1 MMNIVIIEDEPIIA
15 NNLESILIEL
25 EPSFNILKSLTNVKS
40 SIDWLKKNQSACDL
54 LFMDINLTDGLS
66 FEIFNQIESNTPII
80 FVTAYDQ
87 YALDA
92 FRVNGVDYILK
103 PFDKT
108 KIKQSLNKFKS
119 LIQTG
124 SNPISTKSLQHFME
138 VVTSKTISNKRKS
151 YLVYHQD
158 KLIPLAVDDI
168 SWFYKSNKVTYA
180 CTISNKKYVIDDVL
194 DKIQNEV
201 SSVNF
206 YRANR
211 QFIVSKNAIE
221 NIAIYFNGRLI
232 VNILPKPDEKIIV
245 SKAKATDFKNWL
257 SM

>member
-1 MMNIVIIEDEPIIA
+1 MKIAIIEDEPKIA
-15 NNLESILIEL
+15 ESLKLILMEID
-25 EPSFNILKSLTNVKS
+25 PSISVMKILSSVKS
-40 SIDWLKKNQSACDL
+40 SVEWLRVNQSSCDL

-66 FEIFNQIESNTPII
+66 FEIFNQIESNTPIV

-92 FRVNGVDYILK
+92 FKVNGVDYILK

-108 KIKQSLNKFKS
+108 KIKQSLKKFKS
-119 LIQTG
+119 LTQTG
-124 SNPISTKSLQHFME
+124 SNPISAESLQHLLE
-138 VVTSKTISNKRKS
+138 VVVSKTITNKRKS

-158 KLIPLAVDDI
+158 KLIPLSVDDI
-168 SWFYKSNKVTYA
+168 SWFYKSNQVTYA
-180 CTISNKKYVIDDVL
+180 CTISNKKYIIDDAL

-221 NIAIYFNGRLI
+221 NISIYFNGRLI
-232 VNILPKPDEKIIV
+232 VNILPKPDERIIV

-257 SM
+257 SK

>member
-80 FVTAYDQ
+80 FVTAYDK

-124 SNPISTKSLQHFME
+124 SNPTNAESLQHLLE
-138 VVTSKTISNKRKS
+138 VVASKTITNKRKS

-168 SWFYKSNKVTYA
+168 SWFYKSNQVTYA
-180 CTISNKKYVIDDVL
+180 CTISKKKYVIDDAL

-211 QFIVSKNAIE
+211 QFIVSKKAIE

-245 SKAKATDFKNWL
+245 SKAKATDFKKWL
-257 SM
+257 SK

>member
-1 MMNIVIIEDEPIIA
+1 MKIAIIEDEPKIA
-15 NNLESILIEL
+15 ESLKLILMEID
-25 EPSFNILKSLTNVKS
+25 SSISVMKILSSVKS
-40 SIDWLKKNQSACDL
+40 SVEWLRVNQSSCDL

-66 FEIFNQIESNTPII
+66 FEIFNQIESNTPIV

-92 FRVNGVDYILK
+92 FKVNGVDYILK

-108 KIKQSLNKFKS
+108 KIKQSLKKFKS
-119 LIQTG
+119 LTQTG
-124 SNPISTKSLQHFME
+124 SNPISAESLQHLLE
-138 VVTSKTISNKRKS
+138 VVVSKTITNKRKS

-158 KLIPLAVDDI
+158 KLIPLSVDDI
-168 SWFYKSNKVTYA
+168 SWFYKSNQVTYA
-180 CTISNKKYVIDDVL
+180 CTISNKKFIIDDAL

-211 QFIVSKNAIE
+211 QFIVSKNAIV
-221 NIAIYFNGRLI
+221 NISIYFNGRLI
-232 VNILPKPDEKIIV
+232 VNILPKPDERIIV

-257 SM
+257 SK

>member
-1 MMNIVIIEDEPIIA
+1 MKIAIIEDEPKIA
-15 NNLESILIEL
+15 ESLKLILMEID
-25 EPSFNILKSLTNVKS
+25 PSIYVMKILSSVKS
-40 SIDWLKKNQSACDL
+40 SVEWLRVNQSSCNL

-66 FEIFNQIESNTPII
+66 FEIFNQIESNTPIV

-92 FRVNGVDYILK
+92 FKVNGVDYILK

-108 KIKQSLNKFKS
+108 KIKQSLKKFKS
-119 LIQTG
+119 LTQTG
-124 SNPISTKSLQHFME
+124 SNPISAESLQHLLE
-138 VVTSKTISNKRKS
+138 VVASKTITNKRKS

-168 SWFYKSNKVTYA
+168 SWFYKSNQVTYA
-180 CTISNKKYVIDDVL
+180 CTISNKKYIIDDAL

-221 NIAIYFNGRLI
+221 NISIYFNGRLI
-232 VNILPKPDEKIIV
+232 VNILPKPDERIIV

-257 SM
+257 SK

>member
-1 MMNIVIIEDEPIIA
+1 MKIAIIEDEPKIA
-15 NNLESILIEL
+15 ENLKLILMEIDPSI
-25 EPSFNILKSLTNVKS
+25 SVMKILSSVKS
-40 SIDWLKKNQSACDL
+40 SVEWLRVNQSSCDL

-66 FEIFNQIESNTPII
+66 FEIFNQIESSTPII

-124 SNPISTKSLQHFME
+124 LNPTNAESLQHLLE
-138 VVTSKTISNKRKS
+138 VVASKTITNKRKS

-168 SWFYKSNKVTYA
+168 SWFYKSNQVTYA
-180 CTISNKKYVIDDVL
+180 CTISKKKYVIDDAL

-211 QFIVSKNAIE
+211 QFIVNKNSIE
-221 NIAIYFNGRLI
+221 NISIYFNGRLI
-232 VNILPKPDEKIIV
+232 VNIFPKPDEKIIV
-245 SKAKATDFKNWL
+245 SKAKATDFKKWL
-257 SM
+257 SK

>member
-1 MMNIVIIEDEPIIA
+1 MKIAIIEDEPKIA
-15 NNLESILIEL
+15 ESLKLILMEID
-25 EPSFNILKSLTNVKS
+25 SSISVMKILSSVKS
-40 SIDWLKKNQSACDL
+40 SVEWLRVNQSRCDL

-66 FEIFNQIESNTPII
+66 FEIFNQIESNTPIV

-108 KIKQSLNKFKS
+108 KIKQSLKKFKS
-119 LIQTG
+119 LTRTG
-124 SNPISTKSLQHFME
+124 SNPISAESLQHLLE
-138 VVTSKTISNKRKS
+138 VVASKTITNKRKS
-151 YLVYHQD
+151 YLAYHQD
-158 KLIPLAVDDI
+158 KLIPLSVDDI
-168 SWFYKSNKVTYA
+168 SWFYKSNQVTYA
-180 CTISNKKYVIDDVL
+180 CTISNKKYIIDDTL
-194 DKIQNEV
+194 DKIQSEV

-232 VNILPKPDEKIIV
+232 VNILPKPDEKILV

-257 SM
+257 AS

>member
-1 MMNIVIIEDEPIIA
+1 MKIAIIEDEPKIA
-15 NNLESILIEL
+15 ESLKLILMEID
-25 EPSFNILKSLTNVKS
+25 SSISVMKILSSVKS
-40 SIDWLKKNQSACDL
+40 SVEWLRVNQSSCDL

-66 FEIFNQIESNTPII
+66 FEIFNQIESNTPIV

-92 FRVNGVDYILK
+92 FKVNGVDYILK

-108 KIKQSLNKFKS
+108 KIKQSLKKFKS
-119 LIQTG
+119 LTQTG
-124 SNPISTKSLQHFME
+124 SNPISAESLQHLLE
-138 VVTSKTISNKRKS
+138 VVVSKTITNKRKS

-158 KLIPLAVDDI
+158 KLIPLSVDDI
-168 SWFYKSNKVTYA
+168 SWFYKSNQVTYA
-180 CTISNKKYVIDDVL
+180 CTISNKKYIIDDAL

-221 NIAIYFNGRLI
+221 NISIYFNGRLI
-232 VNILPKPDEKIIV
+232 VNILPKPDERIIV

-257 SM
+257 SK

>member
-1 MMNIVIIEDEPIIA
+1 MKIAIIEDEPIIA
-15 NNLESILIEL
+15 ESLKLILMEID
-25 EPSFNILKSLTNVKS
+25 S
-40 SIDWLKKNQSACDL
+40 SISVMKILSSVKGSVEWLRLNQSSCDL

-66 FEIFNQIESNTPII
+66 FEIFNQIESNTPIV
-80 FVTAYDQ
+80 FVTAFDQ

-92 FRVNGVDYILK
+92 FTVNGVDYILK

-108 KIKQSLNKFKS
+108 KIKQSLEKIKS
-119 LIQTG
+119 LTQTG
-124 SNPISTKSLQHFME
+124 LNSVTTESLQHLLE
-138 VVTSKTISNKRKS
+138 VVTSKTITNKRKS

-158 KLIPLAVDDI
+158 KIIPLAVEDI
-168 SWFYKSNKVTYA
+168 SWFYKSNQVTYA
-180 CTISNKKYVIDDVL
+180 CTNSNKKYVIDDTL

-211 QFIVSKNAIE
+211 QFIISKNAIE
-221 NIAIYFNGRLI
+221 NISIYFNGRLI
-232 VNILPKPDEKIIV
+232 INILPKPDEKIIV
-245 SKAKATDFKNWL
+245 SKAKSNDFKNWL

>member
-1 MMNIVIIEDEPIIA
+1 MKIAIIEDEPKIA
-15 NNLESILIEL
+15 ESLKLILMEID
-25 EPSFNILKSLTNVKS
+25 SSISVMKILSSVKS
-40 SIDWLKKNQSACDL
+40 SVEWLRVNQSRCDL

-66 FEIFNQIESNTPII
+66 FEIFNQIESNTPIV

-108 KIKQSLNKFKS
+108 KIKQSLKKFKS
-119 LIQTG
+119 LTRTG
-124 SNPISTKSLQHFME
+124 SNPISAESLQHLLE
-138 VVTSKTISNKRKS
+138 VVASKTITNKRKT

-158 KLIPLAVDDI
+158 KLIPLSVDDI
-168 SWFYKSNKVTYA
+168 SWFYKSNQVTYA
-180 CTISNKKYVIDDVL
+180 CTISNKKYIIDDTL
-194 DKIQNEV
+194 DKIQSEV
-201 SSVNF
+201 SSENF

-232 VNILPKPDEKIIV
+232 VNILPKPDEKILV

-257 SM
+257 AS

>member
-1 MMNIVIIEDEPIIA
+1 MKIAIIEDEPKIA
-15 NNLESILIEL
+15 ESLKLILMEID
-25 EPSFNILKSLTNVKS
+25 SSISVMKILSSVKS
-40 SIDWLKKNQSACDL
+40 SVEWLRVNQSSCDL

-66 FEIFNQIESNTPII
+66 FEIFNQIESNTPIV
-80 FVTAYDQ
+80 FLTAYDQ

-92 FRVNGVDYILK
+92 FKVNGVDYILK

-108 KIKQSLNKFKS
+108 KINQSLKKFKS
-119 LIQTG
+119 LTQTG
-124 SNPISTKSLQHFME
+124 SNPISAESLQHLLE
-138 VVTSKTISNKRKS
+138 VVVSKTITNKRKS

-158 KLIPLAVDDI
+158 KLIPLSVDDI
-168 SWFYKSNKVTYA
+168 SWFYKSNQVTYA
-180 CTISNKKYVIDDVL
+180 CTISNKKYIIDDAL

-221 NIAIYFNGRLI
+221 NISIYFNGRLI
-232 VNILPKPDEKIIV
+232 VNILPKPDERIIV

-257 SM
+257 SK

>member
-1 MMNIVIIEDEPIIA
+1 MKIAIIEDEPKIA
-15 NNLESILIEL
+15 ESLKLILMEID
-25 EPSFNILKSLTNVKS
+25 PSISVMKILTSVKS
-40 SIDWLKKNQSACDL
+40 SVEWLRVNQSSCDL

-66 FEIFNQIESNTPII
+66 FEIFNQIESNTPIV
-80 FVTAYDQ
+80 FLTAYDQ

-92 FRVNGVDYILK
+92 FKVNGVDYILK

-108 KIKQSLNKFKS
+108 KIKQSLKKFKS
-119 LIQTG
+119 LTQTG
-124 SNPISTKSLQHFME
+124 SNPLNAESLQHLLE
-138 VVTSKTISNKRKS
+138 VVASKTITNKRKS

-168 SWFYKSNKVTYA
+168 SWFYKSNQVTYA
-180 CTISNKKYVIDDVL
+180 CTISNKKYVIDDAL

-221 NIAIYFNGRLI
+221 NIAIYFNARLI

-257 SM
+257 SK

>member
-1 MMNIVIIEDEPIIA
+1 MKIAIIEDEPKIA
-15 NNLESILIEL
+15 ESLKLILMEID
-25 EPSFNILKSLTNVKS
+25 PSISVMKILSSVKS
-40 SIDWLKKNQSACDL
+40 SVEWLRVNQSSCDL

-66 FEIFNQIESNTPII
+66 FEIFNQIESNTPIV
-80 FVTAYDQ
+80 FLTAYDQ

-92 FRVNGVDYILK
+92 FKVNGVDYILK

-108 KIKQSLNKFKS
+108 KIKQSLKKFKS
-119 LIQTG
+119 LTQTG
-124 SNPISTKSLQHFME
+124 SNPLNAESLQHLLE
-138 VVTSKTISNKRKS
+138 VVASKTITNKRKS

-168 SWFYKSNKVTYA
+168 SWFYKSNQVTYA
-180 CTISNKKYVIDDVL
+180 CTISNKKYVIDDAL

-221 NIAIYFNGRLI
+221 NIAIYFNARLI
-232 VNILPKPDEKIIV
+232 VNILPKPDEKIIF

-257 SM
+257 SK

>member
-1 MMNIVIIEDEPIIA
+1 MKIAIIEDEPKIA
-15 NNLESILIEL
+15 ESLKLILMEID
-25 EPSFNILKSLTNVKS
+25 PSIYVMKILSSVKS
-40 SIDWLKKNQSACDL
+40 SVEWLRVNQSSCDL

-66 FEIFNQIESNTPII
+66 FEIFNQIESNTPIV

-92 FRVNGVDYILK
+92 FKVNGVDYILK

-108 KIKQSLNKFKS
+108 KIKQSLKKFKS
-119 LIQTG
+119 LTQTG
-124 SNPISTKSLQHFME
+124 SNPISAESLQHLLE
-138 VVTSKTISNKRKS
+138 VVASKTITNKRKS

-168 SWFYKSNKVTYA
+168 SWFYKSNQVTYA
-180 CTISNKKYVIDDVL
+180 CTISNKKYIIDDAL

-221 NIAIYFNGRLI
+221 NISIYFNGRLI
-232 VNILPKPDEKIIV
+232 VNILPKPDERIIV

-257 SM
+257 SK

>member
-1 MMNIVIIEDEPIIA
+1 MKIAIIEDEPKIA
-15 NNLESILIEL
+15 ENLKLILMEIDPSI
-25 EPSFNILKSLTNVKS
+25 SVMKILSSVKS
-40 SIDWLKKNQSACDL
+40 SVEWLRVNQSSCDL

-66 FEIFNQIESNTPII
+66 FEIFNQIESNTPIV
-80 FVTAYDQ
+80 FLTAYDQ

-92 FRVNGVDYILK
+92 FKVNGVDYILK

-108 KIKQSLNKFKS
+108 KIKQSLKKFKS
-119 LIQTG
+119 LTQTG
-124 SNPISTKSLQHFME
+124 SNPTNAESLQHLLE
-138 VVTSKTISNKRKS
+138 VVASKTITNKRKS

-168 SWFYKSNKVTYA
+168 SWFYKSNQVTYA
-180 CTISNKKYVIDDVL
+180 CTISKKKYVIDDAL

-245 SKAKATDFKNWL
+245 SKAKATDFKKWL
-257 SM
+257 SK

>member
-1 MMNIVIIEDEPIIA
+1 MKIAIIEDEPKIA
-15 NNLESILIEL
+15 ESLKLILMEID
-25 EPSFNILKSLTNVKS
+25 PSISVMKILSSVKS
-40 SIDWLKKNQSACDL
+40 SVEWLRVNQSSCDL

-66 FEIFNQIESNTPII
+66 FEIFNQIESNTPIV
-80 FVTAYDQ
+80 FLTAYDQ

-92 FRVNGVDYILK
+92 FKVNGVDYILK

-108 KIKQSLNKFKS
+108 KIKQSLKKFKS
-119 LIQTG
+119 LTQTG
-124 SNPISTKSLQHFME
+124 SNPLNAECLQHLLE
-138 VVTSKTISNKRKS
+138 VVASKTITNKRKS

-168 SWFYKSNKVTYA
+168 SWFYKSNQVTYA
-180 CTISNKKYVIDDVL
+180 CTISNKKYVIDDAL

-257 SM
+257 SK

>member
-1 MMNIVIIEDEPIIA
+1 MKIAIIEDEPKIA
-15 NNLESILIEL
+15 ESLKLILMEID
-25 EPSFNILKSLTNVKS
+25 SSISVMKILSSVKS
-40 SIDWLKKNQSACDL
+40 SVEWLRVNQSRCDL
-54 LFMDINLTDGLS
+54 LFMDINLTDGIS
-66 FEIFNQIESNTPII
+66 FEIFNQIESNTPIV

-108 KIKQSLNKFKS
+108 KIKQSLKKFKS
-119 LIQTG
+119 LTRTG
-124 SNPISTKSLQHFME
+124 SNPISAESLQHLLE
-138 VVTSKTISNKRKS
+138 VVASKTITNKRKS

-158 KLIPLAVDDI
+158 KLIPLSVDDI
-168 SWFYKSNKVTYA
+168 SWFYKSNQVTYA
-180 CTISNKKYVIDDVL
+180 CTISNKKYIIDDTL
-194 DKIQNEV
+194 DKIQSEV
-201 SSVNF
+201 SSENF

-232 VNILPKPDEKIIV
+232 VNILPKPDEKILV

-257 SM
+257 AS

>member
-1 MMNIVIIEDEPIIA
+1 MK
-15 NNLESILIEL
+15 IL
-25 EPSFNILKSLTNVKS
+25 SSVKS
-40 SIDWLKKNQSACDL
+40 SVEWLRVNQSSCDL

-66 FEIFNQIESNTPII
+66 FEIFNQIESNTPIV
-80 FVTAYDQ
+80 FLTAYDQ

-92 FRVNGVDYILK
+92 FKVNGVDYILK

-108 KIKQSLNKFKS
+108 KINQSLKKFKS
-119 LIQTG
+119 LTQTG
-124 SNPISTKSLQHFME
+124 SNPTNAESLQHLLE
-138 VVTSKTISNKRKS
+138 VVASKTITNKRKS

-168 SWFYKSNKVTYA
+168 SWFYKSNQVTYA
-180 CTISNKKYVIDDVL
+180 CTISKKKYVIDDAL

-221 NIAIYFNGRLI
+221 NISIYFNGRLI

-245 SKAKATDFKNWL
+245 SKAKATDFKKWL
-257 SM
+257 SK

>member
-1 MMNIVIIEDEPIIA
+1 MKIAIIEDEPKIA
-15 NNLESILIEL
+15 ESLKLILMEID
-25 EPSFNILKSLTNVKS
+25 SSISVMKILSSVKS
-40 SIDWLKKNQSACDL
+40 SVEWLRVNQSSCDL

-66 FEIFNQIESNTPII
+66 FEIFNQIESNTPIV

-108 KIKQSLNKFKS
+108 KIKQSLKKFKS
-119 LIQTG
+119 LTRTG
-124 SNPISTKSLQHFME
+124 SNPISAESLQHLLE
-138 VVTSKTISNKRKS
+138 VVASKTITNKRKS

-168 SWFYKSNKVTYA
+168 SWFYKSNQVTYA
-180 CTISNKKYVIDDVL
+180 CTISNKKYVIDDAL

-257 SM
+257 SK

>member
-1 MMNIVIIEDEPIIA
+1 MKIAIIEDEPKIA
-15 NNLESILIEL
+15 ESLKLILMEID
-25 EPSFNILKSLTNVKS
+25 PSIYVMKILSSVKS
-40 SIDWLKKNQSACDL
+40 SVEWLRVNQSSCDL

-66 FEIFNQIESNTPII
+66 FEIFNQIESNTPIV
-80 FVTAYDQ
+80 FLTAYDQ

-92 FRVNGVDYILK
+92 FKVNGVDYILK

-108 KIKQSLNKFKS
+108 KIKQSLKKFKS
-119 LIQTG
+119 LTQTG
-124 SNPISTKSLQHFME
+124 SNPLNAESLQHLLE
-138 VVTSKTISNKRKS
+138 VVASKTITNKRKS

-201 SSVNF
+201 SSENF

>member
-1 MMNIVIIEDEPIIA
+1 MKIVIIEDEPKIA
-15 NNLESILIEL
+15 ESLELILMEIDPSISVLK
-25 EPSFNILKSLTNVKS
+25 ILSSVKS
-40 SIDWLKKNQSACDL
+40 SVEWLRVNQSSCDL

-66 FEIFNQIESNTPII
+66 FEIFNQIESNTPIV
-80 FVTAYDQ
+80 FLTAYDQ

-92 FRVNGVDYILK
+92 FKVNGVDYILK

-108 KIKQSLNKFKS
+108 KIKQSLKKFKS
-119 LIQTG
+119 LTQTG
-124 SNPISTKSLQHFME
+124 SNPTNAESLQHLLE
-138 VVTSKTISNKRKS
+138 VVASKTITNKRKS

-168 SWFYKSNKVTYA
+168 SWFYTSNQVTYA
-180 CTISNKKYVIDDVL
+180 CTISKIKYVIEDAL

-245 SKAKATDFKNWL
+245 SKAKATDFKKWL
-257 SM
+257 SK

>member
-1 MMNIVIIEDEPIIA
+1 MKIAIIEDEPKIT
-15 NNLESILIEL
+15 ESLKLILMEID
-25 EPSFNILKSLTNVKS
+25 PSISVMKILSSVKS
-40 SIDWLKKNQSACDL
+40 SVEWLRVNQSSCDL

-66 FEIFNQIESNTPII
+66 FEIFNQIESNTPIV
-80 FVTAYDQ
+80 FLTAYDQ

-92 FRVNGVDYILK
+92 FKVNGVDYILK

-108 KIKQSLNKFKS
+108 KIKQSLKKFKS
-119 LIQTG
+119 LTQTG
-124 SNPISTKSLQHFME
+124 SNPLNAESLQHLLE
-138 VVTSKTISNKRKS
+138 VVASKTITNKRKS

-168 SWFYKSNKVTYA
+168 SWFYKSNQVTYA
-180 CTISNKKYVIDDVL
+180 CTISNKKYVIDDAL

-257 SM
+257 SK

>member
-1 MMNIVIIEDEPIIA
+1 MKIAIIEDEPKIA
-15 NNLESILIEL
+15 ESLKLILMEID
-25 EPSFNILKSLTNVKS
+25 PSIYVMKILSSVKS
-40 SIDWLKKNQSACDL
+40 SVEWLRVNQSSCNL

-66 FEIFNQIESNTPII
+66 FEIFNQIESNTPIV

-92 FRVNGVDYILK
+92 FKVNGVDYILK

-108 KIKQSLNKFKS
+108 KIKQSLKKFKS
-119 LIQTG
+119 LTQTG
-124 SNPISTKSLQHFME
+124 SNPLSAESLQHLLE
-138 VVTSKTISNKRKS
+138 VVASKTITNKRKS

-168 SWFYKSNKVTYA
+168 SWFYKSNQVTYA
-180 CTISNKKYVIDDVL
+180 CTISNKKYIIDDAL

-221 NIAIYFNGRLI
+221 NISIYFNGRLI
-232 VNILPKPDEKIIV
+232 VNILPKPDERIIV

-257 SM
+257 SK

>member
-1 MMNIVIIEDEPIIA
+1 MKIAIIEDEPKIA
-15 NNLESILIEL
+15 ESLKLILMEID
-25 EPSFNILKSLTNVKS
+25 SSISVMKILSSVKS
-40 SIDWLKKNQSACDL
+40 SIEWLRVNQSSCDL

-66 FEIFNQIESNTPII
+66 FEIFNQIESNTPIV

-92 FRVNGVDYILK
+92 FKVNGVDYILK

-108 KIKQSLNKFKS
+108 KINQSLKKFKS
-119 LIQTG
+119 LTQTG
-124 SNPISTKSLQHFME
+124 SNPISAESLQHLLE
-138 VVTSKTISNKRKS
+138 VVASKTITNKRKS

-168 SWFYKSNKVTYA
+168 SWFYKSNQVTYA
-180 CTISNKKYVIDDVL
+180 CTISNKKYVIDDAL

-257 SM
+257 SK

>member
-1 MMNIVIIEDEPIIA
+1 MKIAIIEDEPIIA
-15 NNLESILIEL
+15 ESLKLILMEID
-25 EPSFNILKSLTNVKS
+25 S
-40 SIDWLKKNQSACDL
+40 SISVMKILSSVKGSVEWLRLNQSSCDL

-66 FEIFNQIESNTPII
+66 FEIFNQIESNTPIV

-92 FRVNGVDYILK
+92 FKVNGVDYILK

-108 KIKQSLNKFKS
+108 KIKQSLKKFKS
-119 LIQTG
+119 LTQTG
-124 SNPISTKSLQHFME
+124 SNPISAESLQHLLE
-138 VVTSKTISNKRKS
+138 VVASKTITNKRKS

-168 SWFYKSNKVTYA
+168 SWFYKSNQVTYA
-180 CTISNKKYVIDDVL
+180 CTISNKKYVIDDAL

-211 QFIVSKNAIE
+211 QFIISKNAIE
-221 NIAIYFNGRLI
+221 NISIYFNGRLI
-232 VNILPKPDEKIIV
+232 INILPKPDEKIIV
-245 SKAKATDFKNWL
+245 SKAKSNDFKNWL

>member
-1 MMNIVIIEDEPIIA
+1 MKIAIIEDEPKIA
-15 NNLESILIEL
+15 ESLKLILMEID
-25 EPSFNILKSLTNVKS
+25 PSISVMKILSSVKS
-40 SIDWLKKNQSACDL
+40 SVEWLRVNQSSCDL

-66 FEIFNQIESNTPII
+66 FEIFNQIESNTPIV
-80 FVTAYDQ
+80 FLTAYDQ

-92 FRVNGVDYILK
+92 FKVNGVDYILK

-108 KIKQSLNKFKS
+108 KIKQSLKKFKS
-119 LIQTG
+119 LTQTG
-124 SNPISTKSLQHFME
+124 SNPTNAESLQHLLE
-138 VVTSKTISNKRKS
+138 VIASKTITNKRKS

-168 SWFYKSNKVTYA
+168 SWFYKSNQVTYA
-180 CTISNKKYVIDDVL
+180 CTISKKKYVIDDAL

-221 NIAIYFNGRLI
+221 NISIYFNGRLI

-245 SKAKATDFKNWL
+245 SKAKATDFKKWL
-257 SM
+257 SK

>member
-1 MMNIVIIEDEPIIA
+1 MKIAIIEDEPKIA
-15 NNLESILIEL
+15 ESLKLILMEID
-25 EPSFNILKSLTNVKS
+25 SSISVMKILSSVKS
-40 SIDWLKKNQSACDL
+40 SVEWLRVNQSSCDL

-66 FEIFNQIESNTPII
+66 FEIFNQIESNTPIV

-92 FRVNGVDYILK
+92 FKVNGVDYILK

-108 KIKQSLNKFKS
+108 KIKQSLKKFKS
-119 LIQTG
+119 LTQTG
-124 SNPISTKSLQHFME
+124 SNPLNAESLQHLLE
-138 VVTSKTISNKRKS
+138 VVASKTITNKRKS

-168 SWFYKSNKVTYA
+168 SWFYKSNQVTYA
-180 CTISNKKYVIDDVL
+180 CTISNKKYIIDDAL

-221 NIAIYFNGRLI
+221 NISIYFNGRLI
-232 VNILPKPDEKIIV
+232 VNILPKPDERIIV

-257 SM
+257 SK

>member
-1 MMNIVIIEDEPIIA
+1 MKIAIIEDEPKIA
-15 NNLESILIEL
+15 ESLKLILMEID
-25 EPSFNILKSLTNVKS
+25 PSISVMKILSSVKS
-40 SIDWLKKNQSACDL
+40 SVEWLRVNQSSCDL

-66 FEIFNQIESNTPII
+66 FEIFNQIESNTPIV

-92 FRVNGVDYILK
+92 FKVNGVDYILK

-108 KIKQSLNKFKS
+108 KIKQSLKKFKS
-119 LIQTG
+119 LTQTG
-124 SNPISTKSLQHFME
+124 SNPLNAESLQHLLE
-138 VVTSKTISNKRKS
+138 VVASKTITNKRKS

-168 SWFYKSNKVTYA
+168 SWFYKSNQVTYA
-180 CTISNKKYVIDDVL
+180 CTISKKKYVIDDAL

-245 SKAKATDFKNWL
+245 SKAKATDFKKWL
-257 SM
+257 SK

>member
-1 MMNIVIIEDEPIIA
+1 MKIAIIEDEPKIA
-15 NNLESILIEL
+15 ESLKLILMEID
-25 EPSFNILKSLTNVKS
+25 PSISVMKILSSVKS
-40 SIDWLKKNQSACDL
+40 SVEWLRVNQSSCDL

-66 FEIFNQIESNTPII
+66 FEIFNQIESNTPIV
-80 FVTAYDQ
+80 FLTAYDQ

-92 FRVNGVDYILK
+92 FKVNGVDYILK

-108 KIKQSLNKFKS
+108 KIKQSLKKFKS
-119 LIQTG
+119 LTQTG
-124 SNPISTKSLQHFME
+124 SNPTNAESLQHLLE
-138 VVTSKTISNKRKS
+138 VVASKTITNKRKS

-168 SWFYKSNKVTYA
+168 SWFYKSNQVTYA
-180 CTISNKKYVIDDVL
+180 CTISQKKYVIDDVL

-245 SKAKATDFKNWL
+245 SKAKATDFKKWL
-257 SM
+257 SK

>member
-1 MMNIVIIEDEPIIA
+1 MKIAIIEDEPKIA
-15 NNLESILIEL
+15 ESLKLILMEID
-25 EPSFNILKSLTNVKS
+25 PSISVMKILSSVKS
-40 SIDWLKKNQSACDL
+40 SVEWLRVNQSSCDL

-66 FEIFNQIESNTPII
+66 FEIFNQIESNTPIV
-80 FVTAYDQ
+80 FLTAYDQ

-92 FRVNGVDYILK
+92 FKVNGVYYILK

-108 KIKQSLNKFKS
+108 KIKQSLKKFKS
-119 LIQTG
+119 LTQTG
-124 SNPISTKSLQHFME
+124 SNPTNAESLQHLLE
-138 VVTSKTISNKRKS
+138 VVASKTITNKRKS

-168 SWFYKSNKVTYA
+168 SWFYKSNQVTYA
-180 CTISNKKYVIDDVL
+180 CTISKKKYVIDDAL

-211 QFIVSKNAIE
+211 QFIVSKKAIE

-245 SKAKATDFKNWL
+245 SKAKATDFKKWL
-257 SM
+257 SK

>member
-1 MMNIVIIEDEPIIA
+1 MKIAIIEDEPKIA
-15 NNLESILIEL
+15 ESLKLILMEID
-25 EPSFNILKSLTNVKS
+25 PSISVMKILSSVKS
-40 SIDWLKKNQSACDL
+40 SVEWLRVNQSSCDL

-66 FEIFNQIESNTPII
+66 FEIFNQIESNTPIV
-80 FVTAYDQ
+80 FLTAYDQ

-92 FRVNGVDYILK
+92 FKVNGVDYILK

-108 KIKQSLNKFKS
+108 KIKQSLKKFTS
-119 LIQTG
+119 LTQTG
-124 SNPISTKSLQHFME
+124 SNPLNAECLQHLLE
-138 VVTSKTISNKRKS
+138 VVASKTITNKGKS

-168 SWFYKSNKVTYA
+168 SCFYKSNKVTYA

>member
-1 MMNIVIIEDEPIIA
+1 MKIAIIEDEPKIA
-15 NNLESILIEL
+15 ESLKLILMEID
-25 EPSFNILKSLTNVKS
+25 PSISVMKILSSVKS
-40 SIDWLKKNQSACDL
+40 SVEWLRVNQSSCDL

-66 FEIFNQIESNTPII
+66 FEIFNQIESNTPIV
-80 FVTAYDQ
+80 FLTAYDQ

-92 FRVNGVDYILK
+92 FKVNGVDYILK

-108 KIKQSLNKFKS
+108 KIKQSLKKFKS
-119 LIQTG
+119 LTQTG
-124 SNPISTKSLQHFME
+124 SNPTNAESLQHLLE
-138 VVTSKTISNKRKS
+138 VVASKTITNKRKS

-168 SWFYKSNKVTYA
+168 SWFYKSNQVTYA
-180 CTISNKKYVIDDVL
+180 CTISKKKYVIDDAL

-245 SKAKATDFKNWL
+245 SKAKATDFKKWL
-257 SM
+257 SK